1 MKITCKE
8 ASRLISER
16 QERDLSFSDRWRLR
30 VHLWICDNC
39 RRFERQV
46 KLLRTAMHSLGQGE
60 ESGLQGPGLTAES
73 KERIRKALA
82 ERDQT

>member
-8 ASRLISER
+8 ASRLISEGQDR
-16 QERDLSFSDRWRLR
+16 KLGFYDRWRLR
-30 VHLWICDNC
+30 MHLWICDNC

-46 KLLRTAMHSLGQGE
+46 TLLRAAMHSLGQGE
-60 ESGLQGPGLTAES
+60 DDALQGPNLSTGS